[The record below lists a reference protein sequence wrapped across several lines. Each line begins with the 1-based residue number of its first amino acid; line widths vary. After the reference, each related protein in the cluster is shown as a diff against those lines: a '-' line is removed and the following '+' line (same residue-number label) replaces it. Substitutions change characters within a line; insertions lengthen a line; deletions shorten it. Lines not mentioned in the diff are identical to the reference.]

1 MDMQGIRPEI
11 ERINYLLQRDG
22 EKATRAW
29 VERTLRIY
37 REAITKPGSHASN
50 TTYRPLFE
58 KAIHEFEEWLATRR
72 EGDAKQTDR
81 VRQASDET
89 KIM

>member
-1 MDMQGIRPEI
+1 MFIVASIGYAGCVRPEI

-22 EKATRAW
+22 DEATRAW

-50 TTYRPLFE
+50 TTYQPLLE
-58 KAIHEFEEWLATRR
+58 KTIHEFEEWLAMLPSAGTTSVL
-72 EGDAKQTDR
+72 EH
-81 VRQASDET
+81 V
-89 KIM
+89 

>member
-22 EKATRAW
+22 EKATRVW

-72 EGDAKQTDR
+72 ERDAKQTDTNR
-81 VRQASDET
+81 AQ
-89 KIM
+89 